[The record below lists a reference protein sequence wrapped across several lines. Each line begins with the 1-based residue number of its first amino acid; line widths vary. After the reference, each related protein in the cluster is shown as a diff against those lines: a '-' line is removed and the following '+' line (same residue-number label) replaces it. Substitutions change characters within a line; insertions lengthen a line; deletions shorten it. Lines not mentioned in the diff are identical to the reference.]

1 MVRAIKYC
9 REQTGWGLKESKE
22 YYNKVLDLDINQL
35 EAQNCI
41 NRIMKEIDDY
51 VYFKSGA
58 NKVFTFG
65 TLSLKKEK
73 LVFANKNGKET
84 VYFLHR
90 ISNPRVTMGCLGFIY
105 DNKTAEITYA
115 TSEAKKWV
123 ELIKNAQIGIYPEI
137 HISNGKDEL
146 ADYIKANYDRNS
158 MVRAIKYCR
167 EQTGWGLKESKEYV
181 EKCILN

>member
-1 MVRAIKYC
+1 M
-9 REQTGWGLKESKE
+9 
-22 YYNKVLDLDINQL
+22 

-51 VYFKSGA
+51 VYFKSNA

-123 ELIKNAQIGIYPEI
+123 ELIRNAQIGIYPEI

-146 ADYIKANYDRNS
+146 ADYIKANYDRDS

-167 EQTGWGLKESKEYV
+167 EQTGWGLKETKEYV
-181 EKCILN
+181 ENVF

>member
-1 MVRAIKYC
+1 MNINNATININNGMNIDNLMKRAQRFEADGNYK
-9 REQTGWGLKESKE
+9 QAVE

-51 VYFKSGA
+51 VYFKSNA

-90 ISNPRVTMGCLGFIY
+90 ISNPRVTIAGLVFIY

-115 TSEAKKWV
+115 TSEAK
-123 ELIKNAQIGIYPEI
+123 
-137 HISNGKDEL
+137 NG
-146 ADYIKANYDRNS
+146 
-158 MVRAIKYCR
+158 
-167 EQTGWGLKESKEYV
+167 
-181 EKCILN
+181 LN